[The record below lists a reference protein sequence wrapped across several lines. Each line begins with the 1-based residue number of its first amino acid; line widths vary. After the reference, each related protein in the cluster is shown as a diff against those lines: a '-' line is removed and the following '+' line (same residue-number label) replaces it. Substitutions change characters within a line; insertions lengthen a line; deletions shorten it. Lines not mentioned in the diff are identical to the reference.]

1 MKQACQYQHFA
12 DIFDKN
18 ISNSYHETGP
28 FLYSLKF
35 IRKLEVSWCLQGAQ
49 KETSGMKWVKSHL
62 IFTYFLYIKVTDDSL
77 YNWKTSYKMKLL
89 IFLI

>member
-1 MKQACQYQHFA
+1 MF
-12 DIFDKN
+12 
-18 ISNSYHETGP
+18 T
-28 FLYSLKF
+28 
-35 IRKLEVSWCLQGAQ
+35 GAQ

-62 IFTYFLYIKVTDDSL
+62 IFTYFLYIQVTDDSL